1 LKRHLEKV
9 YDKCRRQL
17 FACALSVTRCRDLAE
32 DAIHEV
38 FCRLLQ
44 QEVVPHNLKAYVF
57 SSVRN
62 CAIDLVRQMN
72 RTTELVDDYIIDPSD
87 NQRETAGKKQ
97 FHQLVAD
104 ALAALS
110 EDERETVVQHLYA
123 DLTFREIADLRN
135 RPIGTITTWYNRG
148 LAKLRDRL
156 EE

>member
-1 LKRHLEKV
+1 MKSLARRDGIACSIEQKRSSAEETPSLKRHLEKV
-9 YDKCRRQL
+9 YDKYRRQL

-32 DAIHEV
+32 DAIHEA

-57 SSVRN
+57 SSVHN

-97 FHQLVAD
+97 FHQLEPIRKLERPSDVAR
-104 ALAALS
+104 AS
-110 EDERETVVQHLYA
+110 C
-123 DLTFREIADLRN
+123 
-135 RPIGTITTWYNRG
+135 P
-148 LAKLRDRL
+148 
-156 EE
+156 